1 MNKLNIN
8 KIFKKNKYFSIFL
21 IIVIFLILRYLI
33 DIFLLSKKS
42 KKEGFEST
50 KDNFIYYY
58 MNECTYCKKFNPVWD
73 ELKNNFNKK
82 YKDSNIKFSKIERA
96 EINDT
101 DNVNGFPTLRVI
113 KKDGT
118 QIDYNDERDPDKI
131 IAFLEKTFNLI

>member
-33 DIFLLSKKS
+33 DRFLLSKK
-42 KKEGFEST
+42 EGFDTT

-58 MNECTYCKKFNPVWD
+58 MNECTYCKKFNPIWD
-73 ELKNNFNKK
+73 ELKNKFNKK

-96 EINDT
+96 EINDS
-101 DNVNGFPTLRVI
+101 DNVKGFPTLRVV